1 MSNRTKS
8 KSKANAKRIST
19 QLLSVIIP
27 TIFIA
32 IAIVALFIS
41 LRAKD
46 VIVEEATNGLKQE
59 AKKNA
64 ADIAGDMEGIIDYY
78 DGFADT
84 FSVSS
89 YSSDSDILKAL
100 EPGMAKNPDV
110 VSDLYIAFGKDSFY
124 DGSGWVPD
132 ADYDP
137 TTRAWY
143 TNGANSTSI
152 FLGPPSVDL
161 TTGQMVVCGSRK
173 IELSDGRSGVM
184 SADISL
190 TGISS
195 RASAY
200 KPLGTGSTMMFD
212 GTIMI
217 ASPAQDQIGKDVSEY
232 PNDNFIQEISKI
244 TTSGGRDDVFTLH
257 GTDGSDYYVSIDAV
271 NNTNW
276 FLASFVKVND
286 VLAPL
291 YKFIIISIIIALV
304 ILLGIAIALSQL
316 IGIMI
321 TRPVRNLTDNITRIA
336 QGDFT
341 VEIQKDK
348 GANEI
353 AVMNNNM
360 LDYVDKMRKTL
371 LEIKDVSLNLADE
384 ASNSQNASS
393 DLNMQA
399 DEQLRAMQQINGAM
413 DDMANAVTDLA
424 NQATNLAQEVANLSS
439 NSQQTKDTMSA
450 LVTKAK
456 EGQHDMKVVQNG
468 MSGIAKSIDDMNEVV
483 ITVGDSAQKINSI
496 VDMINEISGQTN
508 LLSLNASIEAARAG
522 EAGRGFAVV
531 AQEIGQLAQN
541 SASSTQQISE
551 IIKDITLQIEQLSN
565 KSQANMKEIDT
576 NMKAVDTAGD
586 TFEDIFKNLD
596 ATSDIVSDMISK
608 IGTVDDIASSMA
620 AISEEQSANTQQVS
634 STVTNV
640 TASAEQVAE
649 SSKGVDASAAT
660 VSDSSNKIEE
670 LISVFKL

>member
-1 MSNRTKS
+1 MSKRTKS
-8 KSKANAKRIST
+8 KSKAYAKRIST

-27 TIFIA
+27 TILAA
-32 IAIVALFIS
+32 IAVVALFIS
-41 LRAKD
+41 LNAKD

-89 YSSDSDILKAL
+89 YSTDADILKAL

-143 TNGANSTSI
+143 KNGSNSTSI

-173 IELSDGRSGVM
+173 VELSDGRSGVM

-190 TGISS
+190 KGISA

-217 ASPAQDQIGKDVSEY
+217 ASPVQDQIGKDVSEY

-341 VEIQKDK
+341 VEIQKDN
-348 GANEI
+348 GTNEI

-424 NQATNLAQEVANLSS
+424 NQATNLAQKVANLSS

-468 MSGIAKSIDDMNEVV
+468 MTGIAKSIDDMNEVV
-483 ITVGDSAQKINSI
+483 INVGDSAQKINSI

-522 EAGRGFAVV
+522 EAGKGFAVV

-565 KSQANMKEIDT
+565 KSQSNMKEIDT

-608 IGTVDDIASSMA
+608 IGAVDDIASSMA

-649 SSKGVDASAAT
+649 SSKGVDASAAA